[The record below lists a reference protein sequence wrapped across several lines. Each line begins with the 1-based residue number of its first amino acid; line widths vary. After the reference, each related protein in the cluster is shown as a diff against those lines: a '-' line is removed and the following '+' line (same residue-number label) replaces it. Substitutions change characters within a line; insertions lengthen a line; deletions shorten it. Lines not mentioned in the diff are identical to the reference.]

1 MDVKQ
6 LHEWAPVTNLAEPR
20 FSNSH
25 LCRAHLCRL
34 LWR

>member
-6 LHEWAPVTNLAEPR
+6 LHERASVANLAAPR

-25 LCRAHLCRL
+25 LCRI

>member
-6 LHEWAPVTNLAEPR
+6 LHEWASVTNLAEPR

-25 LCRAHLCRL
+25 LCRF

>member
-25 LCRAHLCRL
+25 LCQF